1 VSAASIDVVFGIGDF
16 AALGRVSVRMLRHY
30 DAIGLLRPARTD
42 PATGYRYYEAD
53 QLRRL
58 NRVIAMKDLGLT
70 LGQVAAILDDKVSVE
85 ELHGMLR
92 LRRAQ
97 LEAQLASDAA
107 RLAGVDARL
116 RMIEE
121 EGHMSTEDVV
131 LKQVA
136 PARVAELSAR
146 AASYEG
152 EDIGPVI
159 VPLYQEMWRRL
170 GAAGIQPAGA
180 PIAYYEADPGGAA
193 DGQAVMVHAAVEV
206 APDTRAGDTLDVRD
220 LAGIGSAATIVH
232 RGPMD
237 EAFRSMEILARWID
251 DNGYQPIGYAREV
264 CLHFDADNPANWV
277 HEFQLEVANGK
288 PNGI

>member
-1 VSAASIDVVFGIGDF
+1 MSAGSIDVVFGIGDF

-30 DAIGLLRPARTD
+30 DAIGLLPPARTD

-58 NRVIAMKDLGLT
+58 NRIIAMKDLGLT
-70 LGQVAAILDDKVSVE
+70 LGQVADILDDKVSVE

-107 RLAGVDARL
+107 RLAGVEARL

-121 EGHMSTEDVV
+121 EGRMSTEDVV
-131 LKQVA
+131 LKRVA

-152 EDIGPVI
+152 EDVGPVI
-159 VPLYQEMWRRL
+159 VPLYQQLWQRL
-170 GAAGIQPAGA
+170 EAAGIRPAGA
-180 PIAYYEADPGGAA
+180 PIAYYVAEP
-193 DGQAVMVHAAVEV
+193 DGQAVTVHAAVEV
-206 APDTRAGDTLDVRD
+206 APDARADGGVDVLD
-220 LAGIGSAATIVH
+220 LPGIGSAATIVH
-232 RGPMD
+232 RGPME

-251 DNGYQPIGYAREV
+251 DNGYRPIGYAREV
-264 CLHFDADNPANWV
+264 CLNFDADNPASWV
-277 HEFQLEVANGK
+277 HEFQLEVARSGS
-288 PNGI
+288 

>member
-1 VSAASIDVVFGIGDF
+1 MFSIGEF

-30 DAIGLLRPARTD
+30 DAIGLLRPAEIH
-42 PATGYRYYEAD
+42 PVSGYRYYQAD

-58 NRVIAMKDLGLT
+58 NRVIALKDLGLT
-70 LGQVAAILDDKVSVE
+70 LEKVADILDDKVGIA

-97 LEAQLASDAA
+97 LEAQLSSDAA
-107 RLAGVDARL
+107 RLTRVEARL

-121 EGHMSTEDVV
+121 EGHMDTEDVV
-131 LKQVA
+131 LKGVA

-159 VPLYQEMWRRL
+159 GPLYQEICRRMDV
-170 GAAGIQPAGA
+170 AGVCPSG
-180 PIAYYEADPGGAA
+180 PSIAYYTAAPGETG
-193 DGQAVMVHAAVEV
+193 DGQAVLVHAAVEV
-206 APDTRAGDTLDVRD
+206 ARDTGPGREFDVLD
-220 LAGIGSAATIVH
+220 LPGIESAATIVH

-237 EAFRSMEILARWID
+237 EADRSMQILARWID
-251 DNGYQPIGYAREV
+251 DNGYKPLGYAREV
-264 CLHFDADNPANWV
+264 CLQMNENPANWV
-277 HEFQLEVANGK
+277 HEFQLAVSKA
-288 PNGI
+288 

>member
-1 VSAASIDVVFGIGDF
+1 MSAGSIEVVFGIGDF

-30 DAIGLLRPARTD
+30 DAIGLLRAARTD
-42 PATGYRYYEAD
+42 PATGYRFYEAD

-58 NRVIAMKDLGLT
+58 NRIIAMKDLGLT
-70 LGQVAAILDDKVSVE
+70 LGQVADILDDKVTVE
-85 ELHGMLR
+85 QLHGMLR

-107 RLAGVDARL
+107 RLAGVEARL
-116 RMIEE
+116 RMIEQ

-136 PARVAELSAR
+136 PARVAELSAL

-159 VPLYQEMWRRL
+159 VPLYEQMWQRL
-170 GAAGIQPAGA
+170 GAAGIRPSGA
-180 PIAYYEADPGGAA
+180 PVAYYVAEP
-193 DGQAVMVHAAVEV
+193 DGQAVTVHAGVEV
-206 APDTRAGDTLDVRD
+206 APGTRADETIDVVD
-220 LAGIGSAATIVH
+220 LPGIDSAATIVH
-232 RGPMD
+232 RGPME

-251 DNGYQPIGYAREV
+251 DNGYQPVGFAREV
-264 CLHFDADNPANWV
+264 CLHFDPDSPANWV
-277 HEFQLEVANGK
+277 HEFQLEVAK
-288 PNGI
+288 PDPAAVTPR

>member
-1 VSAASIDVVFGIGDF
+1 MFSIGEF

-30 DAIGLLRPARTD
+30 DAIGLLRPAEID
-42 PATGYRYYEAD
+42 PASGYRHYQAD

-58 NRVIAMKDLGLT
+58 NRIIALKDLGLT
-70 LGQVAAILDDKVSVE
+70 LEKVADILDDKVGVA

-97 LEAQLASDAA
+97 LEAQLSADAA
-107 RLAGVDARL
+107 RLTRVEVRL

-121 EGHMSTEDVV
+121 EGHMNTEDVV

-136 PARVAELSAR
+136 PARVAELSAP

-159 VPLYQEMWRRL
+159 GPLYEEIWRRMEV
-170 GAAGIQPAGA
+170 AGVRSSGA
-180 PIAYYEADPGGAA
+180 PIAYYVAAPGPTG
-193 DGQAVMVHAAVEV
+193 DGQAVMVHAAVQV
-206 APDTRAGDTLDVRD
+206 ARDTSADWDFDVLD
-220 LAGIGSAATIVH
+220 LPGIESAATIVH

-237 EAFRSMEILARWID
+237 EADGSMQILARWID
-251 DNGYQPIGYAREV
+251 DNGYKPVGYAREV
-264 CLHFDADNPANWV
+264 CLQFDRQNPANWV
-277 HEFQLEVANGK
+277 HEFQLGVSRT
-288 PNGI
+288 

>member
-1 VSAASIDVVFGIGDF
+1 VFSIGDF
-16 AALGRVSVRMLRHY
+16 AAVGRVSVRMLRHY
-30 DAIGLLRPARTD
+30 DAIGLLTPAKTD

-58 NRVIAMKDLGLT
+58 NRIIALKDLGLT
-70 LGQVAAILDDKVSVE
+70 LGKVADILDDKVGTE

-97 LEAQLASDAA
+97 LEAQLTADAT
-107 RLAGVDARL
+107 RLAGVEARL

-121 EGHMSTEDVV
+121 EGTMTTEDVV
-131 LKQVA
+131 LKRIA
-136 PARVAELSAR
+136 PARVAELSAL

-159 VPLYQEMWRRL
+159 GPLYQEMWRRM
-170 GAAGIQPAGA
+170 GVAGVRPSGA
-180 PIAYYEADPGGAA
+180 PIAYYVPNPGETP

-206 APDTRAGDTLDVRD
+206 APDARTEEELDLLD
-220 LAGIGSAATIVH
+220 LPGIESAATIVH

-237 EAFRSMEILARWID
+237 EAFRSMQILARWID
-251 DNGYQPIGYAREV
+251 DNGYKPVGYAREV
-264 CLHFDADNPANWV
+264 CLQFDPENPANWV
-277 HEFQLEVANGK
+277 HEFQLEVAR
-288 PNGI
+288 P